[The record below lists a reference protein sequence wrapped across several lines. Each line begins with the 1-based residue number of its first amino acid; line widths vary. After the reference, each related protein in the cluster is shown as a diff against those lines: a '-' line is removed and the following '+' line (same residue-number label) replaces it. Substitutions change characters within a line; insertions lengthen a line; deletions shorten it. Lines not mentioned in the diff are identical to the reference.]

1 MRLSAKTTV
10 ASIERL
16 TRPGRFVA
24 AAVTLAV
31 LSVALVCVVGAATA
45 FAACEAPKF
54 EPELL
59 EERVY
64 STRAHIEAAVLIGNT
79 LPAPEVE
86 WGGEYAPAEGGGGS
100 PPPPKKP
107 GESPWTLAGGGT
119 IASDEI
125 AVELGAKDGTGA
137 TILHHLSP
145 KTIYYARF
153 HVKVKCSSTEEFA
166 VEEQFRVEET
176 KAVSEPEVA
185 RYSGGGPTTF
195 RVGATSPTTA
205 VGEAQVESNGAET
218 LYEFEY
224 ALSENGKPGTWEAF
238 SSGEGSAEHEG
249 VVTVAE
255 DFADPEAKLTGLK
268 PETTYFVRLKAS
280 NKEGVTIQNTNLG
293 QRSLRLRRLSR

>member
-1 MRLSAKTTV
+1 M
-10 ASIERL
+10 
-16 TRPGRFVA
+16 
-24 AAVTLAV
+24 
-31 LSVALVCVVGAATA
+31 CVVGAATA
-45 FAACEAPKF
+45 FAACEAPQF

-59 EERVY
+59 EELVY

-86 WGGEYAPAEGGGGS
+86 WGGEYARAEGGGG
-100 PPPPKKP
+100 PPPSPKKP
-107 GESPWTLAGGGT
+107 GEAPWTLAGGGT

-125 AVELGAKDGTGA
+125 AVELGAKDGTDA

-153 HVKVKCSSTEEFA
+153 HVKVKCSSIEELFA
-166 VEEQFRVEET
+166 EDEFKVEET
-176 KAVSEPEVA
+176 KAVLAPEIPKH
-185 RYSGGGPTTF
+185 STGPTTF

-238 SSGEGSAEHEG
+238 SSGEGSVEHEG
-249 VVTVAE
+249 VVTVAG
-255 DFADPEAKLTGLK
+255 DFADPEADLAGLK

-280 NKEGVTIQNTNLG
+280 NKEGVTVQDTYEGRGGAELESFTTPTAKPIAFEPSVSAVTGTSVKLIG
-293 QRSLRLRRLSR
+293 PL